1 MIQKITKSGLDRFL
15 PNTGTIKNLLYLI
28 LGCLIL
34 TGLFMVEE

>member
-1 MIQKITKSGLDRFL
+1 M
-15 PNTGTIKNLLYLI
+15 YLI